1 MKGSIMEEKLERI
14 VPFARGMQPEALAYL
29 NENITRTVVAAGED
43 ILHPGDTV
51 NGVFL
56 VKSGNIRVYY
66 IDPEGREGT
75 LYWIEPGESC
85 ILALNSLFSDM
96 PYPAF
101 AAADT
106 EGVEFLTLSGH
117 VFRELFAKDP
127 AVQGFLFEQLSGRV
141 YSLLYSLEQSM
152 RLPQEERL
160 VLLLLARA
168 DEEGVICLSQDRLAR
183 DLGTLREV
191 VSRLLRN
198 LASQNLI
205 SLAPKRITILDR
217 RRLQELVRSEAP
229 EN

>member
-1 MKGSIMEEKLERI
+1 MDDRIEKVI
-14 VPFARGMQPEALAYL
+14 PFARDMQPETLAYL
-29 NENITRTVVAAGED
+29 KANISRTVVSPGED
-43 ILHPGDTV
+43 ILHPGDAV
-51 NGVFL
+51 NGVYL
-56 VKSGNIRVYY
+56 VKSGTIRVYY

-75 LYWIEPGESC
+75 LYWIEAGESC
-85 ILALNSLFSDM
+85 ILALNSLFSEM
-96 PYPAF
+96 PYPAW
-101 AAADT
+101 AAADVD
-106 EGVEFLTLSGH
+106 GVEILTLSGS

-141 YSLLYSLEQSM
+141 YSLLFTLEQTM

-160 VLLLLARA
+160 ILLLLARA

-205 SLAPKRITILDR
+205 SLAPKRITLLSRDR
-217 RRLQELVRSEAP
+217 LEALVRSEKA
-229 EN
+229 

>member
-1 MKGSIMEEKLERI
+1 MSDELEAVI
-14 VPFARGMQPEALAYL
+14 PFAQDMQPETRQVMKD
-29 NENITRTVVAAGED
+29 NISLTRFPPGQD

-56 VKSGNIRVYY
+56 VRSGSIRVYY
-66 IDPEGREGT
+66 LDPEGREGT
-75 LYWIEPGESC
+75 LYWIERGESC
-85 ILALNSLFSDM
+85 ILALNSLFTDI

-106 EGVEFLTLSGH
+106 EGVEFVTLTGS
-117 VFRELFAKDP
+117 VFRDLFARDA

-141 YSLLYSLEQSM
+141 YSLLQSLEQTM

-160 VLLLLARA
+160 ILLLLARA
-168 DEEGVICLSQDRLAR
+168 GENGVICMSQEGLAR

-198 LASQNLI
+198 LASQHLI
-205 SLAPKRITILDR
+205 SLAPKRVTILDR
-217 RRLQELVRSEAP
+217 ERLAELVRAGRLES
-229 EN
+229 